1 MWSMLTLKSVL
12 GVKLLCVLYYWVNI
26 IVLEQLIHA
35 CALYTVDMCLGKY
48 LHLICFRM
56 RYIFFKI
63 LQFFVLISVFAFLF
77 ILLCF

>member
-26 IVLEQLIHA
+26 IVLEQLIHV

-56 RYIFFKI
+56 RYIFF
-63 LQFFVLISVFAFLF
+63 
-77 ILLCF
+77 

>member
-12 GVKLLCVLYYWVNI
+12 GVKLLCVLYHWVNI
-26 IVLEQLIHA
+26 IVLEQLIHV

-56 RYIFFKI
+56 R
-63 LQFFVLISVFAFLF
+63 
-77 ILLCF
+77 